1 MRIGVV
7 GAGKVG
13 KLRIESVKLDAGVEL
28 AAVLDV
34 NKAAAD
40 AAVAGTTARAFSG
53 LDDFLAADLEDRKSV
68 V

>member
-40 AAVAGTTARAFSG
+40 AAVAGTT
-53 LDDFLAADLEDRKSV
+53 DRKSV